1 MDGLDNAMTDSITI
15 DLPDDVS
22 VKVRALAEQ
31 KNQSIEQILLD
42 YLRQLP
48 EPLPALPGD
57 VQAELDALQ
66 RLSDDTLWTIT
77 RDQLPDTVQNRAHHL
92 MTKNNQDV
100 LTASEQQE
108 LDNLVNRA
116 DRLMLR
122 KAEAATILRQRGH
135 TVTQK
140 DFKPEDV

>member
-1 MDGLDNAMTDSITI
+1 
-15 DLPDDVS
+15 
-22 VKVRALAEQ
+22 
-31 KNQSIEQILLD
+31 
-42 YLRQLP
+42 LP